1 MKVVRIL
8 RRVLQEGLAAGGLG
22 GVARGLNGVG
32 IVAWMQKGNTT
43 VCRNILLV
51 RDRSYYH
58 VKNLAS
64 AEPWCHSCLFPLYE

>member
-8 RRVLQEGLAAGGLG
+8 RMLLQEGLAARGLG
-22 GVARGLNGVG
+22 GVARGLKGLLIVLVG

-51 RDRSYYH
+51 RNRSTFH
-58 VKNLAS
+58 QKNLAS
-64 AEPWCHSCLFPLYE
+64 AEP